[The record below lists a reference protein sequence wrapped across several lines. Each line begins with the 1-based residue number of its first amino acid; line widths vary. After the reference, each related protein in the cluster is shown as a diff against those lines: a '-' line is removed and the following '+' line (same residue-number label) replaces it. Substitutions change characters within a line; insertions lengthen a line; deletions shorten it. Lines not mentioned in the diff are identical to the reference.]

1 MKEGLRQSMAWLHTW
16 LGLLFGWLLLA
27 VFVTGTTAYFQDE
40 ITRWMQPEIA
50 GERNLDASAE
60 GALAYMKAHAQGAES
75 WTIQLPGRRS
85 VAAMGYWKEK
95 GETYRQW
102 RDHAFMV
109 DGRGRKV
116 DARDTTGGWLLY
128 RLHFDLHYVPVLWGR
143 WAVGLAAMFMLVAIV
158 SGVITH
164 KKIFA
169 DFFTMRLGKGQRS
182 WLDAHNLTA
191 VLALPFHFMITYTGL
206 VTLMSQYMPWGIP
219 AAYER
224 PADYYRDHLGADAP
238 PTRSGEAAPMASLS
252 AMIRQAREHWHGAE
266 PGFIAIALPGDA
278 NSVVKITQETGAAMG
293 TRGETLSF
301 DAATGIM
308 RRLPPVKGGASQ
320 TESVMVGLHAGRF
333 APPALRWLYFFSGI
347 VGSAMVA
354 TGLVLWTA
362 KRRQQLPD
370 PSRPYFGF
378 RLVEKL
384 NIATIAA
391 LPFGIAVYFIAN
403 RLLPTGMAA
412 RVAWEAHWLFIG
424 WGSVMLYVFLRP
436 PRRAW
441 IESLGIAG
449 AAFFAVPL
457 VDAATTDRGLLR
469 SLIAGDLV
477 FASFD
482 VCMLVTASLFVCAAW
497 TIHRRPVATIR
508 VGRSAKASIA

>member
-1 MKEGLRQSMAWLHTW
+1 
-16 LGLLFGWLLLA
+16 
-27 VFVTGTTAYFQDE
+27 
-40 ITRWMQPEIA
+40 
-50 GERNLDASAE
+50 
-60 GALAYMKAHAQGAES
+60 
-75 WTIQLPGRRS
+75 
-85 VAAMGYWKEK
+85 
-95 GETYRQW
+95 
-102 RDHAFMV
+102 
-109 DGRGRKV
+109 
-116 DARDTTGGWLLY
+116 
-128 RLHFDLHYVPVLWGR
+128 
-143 WAVGLAAMFMLVAIV
+143 
-158 SGVITH
+158 
-164 KKIFA
+164 
-169 DFFTMRLGKGQRS
+169 
-182 WLDAHNLTA
+182 
-191 VLALPFHFMITYTGL
+191 
-206 VTLMSQYMPWGIP
+206 
-219 AAYER
+219 
-224 PADYYRDHLGADAP
+224 
-238 PTRSGEAAPMASLS
+238 
-252 AMIRQAREHWHGAE
+252 
-266 PGFIAIALPGDA
+266 
-278 NSVVKITQETGAAMG
+278 
-293 TRGETLSF
+293 
-301 DAATGIM
+301 
-308 RRLPPVKGGASQ
+308 
-320 TESVMVGLHAGRF
+320 MVGLHAGRF

-384 NIATIAA
+384 NIATIAG